1 MGKNP
6 MVGDDVFREAEK
18 TVGNRGHAAFEKY

>member
-18 TVGNRGHAAFEKY
+18 TVGNRGHEAFEKY